1 MAATAT
7 SAQTGWESI
16 FLQAIGAPVTPTNVA
31 ILDAWD
37 KSEGTLGSNNPLAIS
52 GNHPG
57 ATSCIAQ
64 CGSSSPIM
72 AYATIQQGTLANAQ
86 FLLNNNYAAVVKAF
100 QNPSADP
107 ATQIQQVWAAI
118 NQSGWCKGC
127 QGGKYPEF
135 LLSLNPAAAGATLVN
150 DVQGVVDKALAIV
163 PSSANPTGNP
173 SGIWFINGT
182 QFTGTP
188 NYTGGTPP
196 STATDGQTW
205 FNPTQGLFYYSTK
218 AGGWLD
224 AVPPNIENNISAQ
237 GGVTQNNDGTL
248 GIGNP
253 LSAVDAFYKAI
264 EDFLSIITSAVF
276 WQRVALLIG
285 GLILFAVGAII
296 IVSQSKTAGQ
306 AESAVTSA
314 AL

>member
-237 GGVTQNNDGTL
+237 GGVTPNNDLGPSVPSWTGGLTTL
-248 GIGNP
+248 LNDIVTP
-253 LSAVDAFYKAI
+253 A
-264 EDFLSIITSAVF
+264 F

>member
-237 GGVTQNNDGTL
+237 GGVTPNNDLGPSVPSWTGGLTTL
-248 GIGNP
+248 LNDIVTP
-253 LSAVDAFYKAI
+253 A
-264 EDFLSIITSAVF
+264 F
-276 WQRVALLIG
+276 WQRVALLVG